1 MDDLIKA
8 AKEAVSKS
16 NDLKNKFTYATD
28 APVEFGCVFCQTP
41 EEYEKFTNTI
51 TPLDRIVE
59 DTPSGYTYL
68 LKEPIET
75 VSGPL
80 RLLKIR
86 KPDPKRKE
94 RGDADFNTNYEEFSS
109 RYQSDPRFKIVE
121 HKTFKYLRLEVPG
134 SGTMACFSNRP
145 KSKVLGLSG

>member
-1 MDDLIKA
+1 MEDLVKA
-8 AKEAVSKS
+8 AQEAVSKS
-16 NDLKNKFTYATD
+16 NDLKNKFTYAID
-28 APVEFGCVFCQTP
+28 APVGFGCVFCQSE
-41 EEYEKFTNTI
+41 EEYKKFTDVI
-51 TPLDRIVE
+51 TPLGRIVE

-68 LKEPIET
+68 LEKPIDT

-86 KPDPKRKE
+86 KPDPNRKE

-109 RYQSDPRFKIVE
+109 KYQNDPRFKIVE
-121 HKTFKYLRLEVPG
+121 HETFKYLRLEVPG
-134 SGTMACFSNRP
+134 FDTMACFSNIP